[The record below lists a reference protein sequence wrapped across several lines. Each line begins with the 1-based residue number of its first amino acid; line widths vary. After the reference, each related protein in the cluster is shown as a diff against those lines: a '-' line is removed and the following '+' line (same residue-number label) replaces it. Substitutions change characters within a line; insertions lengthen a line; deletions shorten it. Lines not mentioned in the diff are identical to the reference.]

1 MVRQCQLV
9 VSQHLD
15 IYIQRDLEAGLITEF
30 EAQEM
35 IDHLIMKLRMVK
47 FARTPEYNHYSL
59 VIQFGQHYLLLVWV
73 LTVVH

>member
-1 MVRQCQLV
+1 MSIGRI
-9 VSQHLD
+9 SAFLD

-47 FARTPEYNHYSL
+47 FARTPEYNQLFSGY
-59 VIQFGQHYLLLVWV
+59 QFGQHYLLLVWV